1 MSEEKQVIRLDYT
14 APTVG
19 RIFSSFFFDYF
30 ISIVL
35 GLVILIGGLFALN
48 AMPFYQ
54 DATNKRNEIQIAS
67 HLYVSSDDSTKTLSS
82 YLGSNDELS
91 YSEKIERLSSSLSYF
106 FDTYL
111 GENTEVAK
119 PSVIYTE
126 LLVKQKGSNGEK
138 LFDENRNRIETSS
151 SYDVTYY
158 DMYSAVLDEYAL
170 GYLGYVPHYLEYRRT
185 YILSYI
191 ITIVIC
197 FVIAFTIVF
206 YVFPMIFNT
215 GKRTPGMLID
225 HLAYVQANGFS
236 VSNLRYTLR
245 YLFQLVFIILASTV
259 TFLIPLGISIGMLF
273 FSKHHQ
279 PTPDYVTGCY
289 LVLNEDTI
297 IYKDMED
304 YQRIQE
310 LRKRTS
316 AKEWLKEEKNKPD
329 HQDSSNDSK

>member
-1 MSEEKQVIRLDYT
+1 MSEEQKVIKLNYT

-54 DATNKRNEIQIAS
+54 DALTKRNEIQINS
-67 HLYVSSDDSTKTLSS
+67 QLYVSSDDNSTKALTS
-82 YLGSNDELS
+82 YLDDNDELS

-111 GENTEVAK
+111 AENTEVSQ
-119 PSVIYTE
+119 PSVVYTE
-126 LLVKQKGSNGEK
+126 LLSKQTGDNGEK
-138 LFDENRNRIETSS
+138 LFDQNRNRIETSS

-158 DMYSAVLDEYAL
+158 DMYSAVLEEYAI

-206 YVFPMIFNT
+206 YVFPMIFNK
-215 GKRTPGMLID
+215 GKRTPGMIID
-225 HLAYVQANGFS
+225 RLAYVQANGFS

-245 YLFQLVFIILASTV
+245 FLFQLVFIILASTM

-273 FSKHHQ
+273 FSKNHQ
-279 PTPDYVTGCY
+279 TTPDYVTGCY

-304 YQRIQE
+304 YRQIQE
-310 LRKRTS
+310 LRQRTK
-316 AKEWLKEEKNKPD
+316 AKEWLKEEKDKSQHSD
-329 HQDSSNDSK
+329 